1 MRGPR
6 APGLLRG
13 TIVSPDLSHSGQGSC
28 IIGKKAGGPS
38 VPRPEALR
46 QARGTKPPPPP
57 ALCLP
62 EGRPTLGLIPRPNP
76 VLGRGVRWG
85 GEGTGSLT
93 GPGLKASCQVWR
105 VGHPSRRRMGPARKQ
120 TDPGEDPQT
129 QASVGGGG
137 ARCPHSAPA
146 SLLIRHPRGM
156 LGVLL
161 CAPPPAAAPH
171 PPPGSGL
178 PQAPARS
185 RPSSPPQPAGQR
197 PSAFPEALG
206 LRPALPSPGAD
217 ARRRRTRSERAAMR
231 RPRLER
237 REPGQLH
244 RRRLPRIGGG
254 GRGRRLGT
262 PAGPGAGSGRGG
274 ASGEAGP
281 RGAPGAAC
289 QVRKPRLPRVLI
301 APASACMG
309 SRASRGPTH

>member
-1 MRGPR
+1 MGRGRDRQPDRPR
-6 APGLLRG
+6 AGGVVPSLEGRASLPPAHGTCPQADRPRG
-13 TIVSPDLSHSGQGSC
+13 GSPD
-28 IIGKKAGGPS
+28 PS
-38 VPRPEALR
+38 
-46 QARGTKPPPPP
+46 
-57 ALCLP
+57 LC
-62 EGRPTLGLIPRPNP
+62 
-76 VLGRGVRWG
+76 G
-85 GEGTGSLT
+85 GE
-93 GPGLKASCQVWR
+93 W
-105 VGHPSRRRMGPARKQ
+105 
-120 TDPGEDPQT
+120 
-129 QASVGGGG
+129 G

-231 RPRLER
+231 QPRLER

-244 RRRLPRIGGG
+244 RRRQPRIGGG

-281 RGAPGAAC
+281 RGAPGGAC

-309 SRASRGPTH
+309 SRASRGPAH

>member
-161 CAPPPAAAPH
+161 CAPPPAAAPQ
-171 PPPGSGL
+171 PSAWVR
-178 PQAPARS
+178 APA
-185 RPSSPPQPAGQR
+185 
-197 PSAFPEALG
+197 
-206 LRPALPSPGAD
+206 SPGALPALESAT
-217 ARRRRTRSERAAMR
+217 ARRAAPISLPGGS
-231 RPRLER
+231 RPA
-237 REPGQLH
+237 PGL
-244 RRRLPRIGGG
+244 
-254 GRGRRLGT
+254 T
-262 PAGPGAGSGRGG
+262 ESGSGC
-274 ASGEAGP
+274 
-281 RGAPGAAC
+281 AA
-289 QVRKPRLPRVLI
+289 
-301 APASACMG
+301 AADAE
-309 SRASRGPTH
+309 

>member
-85 GEGTGSLT
+85 REGTGSLT
-93 GPGLKASCQVWR
+93 GPGLEASCQVWR

-137 ARCPHSAPA
+137 EVSPLRSGFSTDPPSKGDAGGSPLRPTSGGGPPPSAWVRAPA
-146 SLLIRHPRGM
+146 SPGALPALESATARRA
-156 LGVLL
+156 
-161 CAPPPAAAPH
+161 APISLPGGSRPAPGLTESGSGCAAA
-171 PPPGSGL
+171 
-178 PQAPARS
+178 
-185 RPSSPPQPAGQR
+185 
-197 PSAFPEALG
+197 
-206 LRPALPSPGAD
+206 AD
-217 ARRRRTRSERAAMR
+217 AE
-231 RPRLER
+231 
-237 REPGQLH
+237 
-244 RRRLPRIGGG
+244 
-254 GRGRRLGT
+254 
-262 PAGPGAGSGRGG
+262 
-274 ASGEAGP
+274 
-281 RGAPGAAC
+281 
-289 QVRKPRLPRVLI
+289 
-301 APASACMG
+301 
-309 SRASRGPTH
+309 